1 MQQQGEAEALRA
13 FFRSQ
18 PSVQAAYLYG
28 SVARGEARPESDV
41 DVALLLA
48 HGEPPALQGEALR
61 IEGELERLLGKIV
74 QVVVLNLA
82 PVDLIHRVLRDSSL
96 LAEHDRSARIRFEV
110 RSRNEYFDLL
120 PFLRRY
126 RRLDERAA

>member
-1 MQQQGEAEALRA
+1 VKQEDTAEALRE

-18 PSVQAAYLYG
+18 SSVQAAYLYG
-28 SVARGEARPESDV
+28 SVARGEAGPESDV
-41 DVALLLA
+41 DVAVLLV
-48 HGEPPALQGEALR
+48 HGEPLALQDEALR
-61 IEGELERLLGKIV
+61 MEGELERLLGQTV

-82 PVDLIHRVLRDSSL
+82 PVDLVHRVLRDSLL
-96 LAEHDRSARIRFEV
+96 LAERDRSARIRFEV

>member
-1 MQQQGEAEALRA
+1 MKQEDTAEALRE

-18 PSVQAAYLYG
+18 SSVQAAYLYG
-28 SVARGEARPESDV
+28 SVARGEAGPESDV
-41 DVALLLA
+41 DVAVLLV
-48 HGEPPALQGEALR
+48 HGEPLALQDEALR
-61 IEGELERLLGKIV
+61 MEGELERLLGQTV

-82 PVDLIHRVLRDSSL
+82 PVDLVHRVLRDSLL
-96 LAEHDRSARIRFEV
+96 LAERDRSARIRFEV